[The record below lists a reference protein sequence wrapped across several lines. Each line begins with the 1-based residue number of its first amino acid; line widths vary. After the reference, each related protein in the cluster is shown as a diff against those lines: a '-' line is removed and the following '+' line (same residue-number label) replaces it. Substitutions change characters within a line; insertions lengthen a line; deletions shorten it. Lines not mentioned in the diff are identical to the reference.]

1 MATALAIF
9 ELVVLTTPF
18 NPFFTVPVVK
28 VPDTPASNASGQ
40 PSPSESKSKR
50 FAIPSLS
57 VSKSKKQEAKTAKPP
72 VPEVAVPP
80 FILKLTSEIP
90 TSAAP
95 AIFFSCT
102 IPHD

>member
-1 MATALAIF
+1 MALAT
-9 ELVVLTTPF
+9 LAVVVLTTPF
-18 NPFFTVPVVK
+18 NPFFTVPVDK
-28 VPDTPASNASGQ
+28 VPETPASSASGQ
-40 PSPSESKSKR
+40 LSPSESKSKR

-57 VSKSKKQEAKTAKPP
+57 VSVSKKQEAKTANPP

-80 FILKLTSEIP
+80 EILKLTSEIP

-95 AIFFSCT
+95 AIFFNCT